1 MPKKLIMSVAISLLF
16 LSSANAQDK
25 SCPDIPGQTSA
36 THRFHHE
43 GETIEIA
50 LRTDSPDCE
59 PVSIGLHW
67 ANGRNNGSN
76 FNVTFLDGGNRPIYA
91 RQVSAFMT
99 GVLEFPLSSFEP
111 QPVYGSSVEVIS
123 VPTTVRIQAV
133 SPFAGSAIL
142 AYSIARV
149 ARKNGAT
156 GEQGNWVN
164 LETKTNENEI
174 AGIHD
179 VVRLIG
185 ATRLPLVQVELK
197 TTRPF
202 PVRNI
207 PLQLQI
213 GKRVFVDELSG
224 DYTGRKLTL
233 SLTPE
238 MFAELSEGDE
248 IVAFYGKPSATATSS
263 EPASAGSAEGD
274 VWHFG
279 KLRKS
284 MKQTQ

>member
-1 MPKKLIMSVAISLLF
+1 MRKKLLIPIALSLLF
-16 LSSANAQDK
+16 LNNASAQEK
-25 SCPDIPGQTSA
+25 PGGHMCPDVPGQTSA
-36 THRFHHE
+36 THRFRQE

-50 LRTDSPDCE
+50 LRSELADCE
-59 PVSIGLHW
+59 PVAIELHW
-67 ANGRNNGSN
+67 TNGRNNGSN
-76 FNVTFLDGGNRPIYA
+76 FNVTFLDGNNRPIYA
-91 RQVSAFMT
+91 RQISAFLP

-111 QPVYGSSVEVIS
+111 QPVYGSAVEVIS

-142 AYSIARV
+142 SYSITRV
-149 ARKNGAT
+149 ARKSGAT
-156 GEQGNWVN
+156 GEQGNRVN
-164 LETKTNENEI
+164 LETKTNENEVLS
-174 AGIHD
+174 IHD
-179 VVRLIG
+179 AVRLIG
-185 ATRLPLVQVELK
+185 ASRLTLVQIELK
-197 TTRPF
+197 TTHPF
-202 PVRNI
+202 PVRNV

-238 MFAELSEGDE
+238 MFAELNDDDE
-248 IVAFYGKPSATATSS
+248 IVAFFGKATSS
-263 EPASAGSAEGD
+263 ESAADE

-284 MKQTQ
+284 IKRTQ

>member
-1 MPKKLIMSVAISLLF
+1 MRNTLLIPFALSLSF
-16 LSSANAQDK
+16 LTTVNAQERP
-25 SCPDIPGQTSA
+25 CQDILA

-50 LRTDSPDCE
+50 LRADTTDCDPIAIE
-59 PVSIGLHW
+59 FHW

-76 FNVTFLDGGNRPIYA
+76 FNVTFLDGNSRPIYA
-91 RQVSAFMT
+91 RQISGFLT

-111 QPVYGSSVEVIS
+111 QPVYGSALEVIS

-142 AYSIARV
+142 SYSIARTPT
-149 ARKNGAT
+149 RKRETGA
-156 GEQGNWVN
+156 QGNGVN
-164 LETKTNENEI
+164 LETNTSGTSENEI

-179 VVRLIG
+179 AVRLIG
-185 ATRLPLVQVELK
+185 ATRLQLVQIELK
-197 TTRPF
+197 TTHPF
-202 PVRNI
+202 PVRNV

-224 DYTGRKLTL
+224 DFTGRKLTL
-233 SLTPE
+233 SLTPD
-238 MFAELSEGDE
+238 MFAELNDGDE
-248 IVAFYGKPSATATSS
+248 IVAFFGQDSAIATSTTGPS
-263 EPASAGSAEGD
+263 ETD
-274 VWHFG
+274 VWRFG

-284 MKQTQ
+284 TKRTQ